1 MLNNTLDDLIE
12 LQDAAIKDIL
22 NTKTRFFLS
31 RESKQW
37 FEEIDG
43 KLLSSIETTDSNDL
57 LVDSLFKNLIAPHI
71 SAADFGKSLSSVVS
85 NGQLLDPVFLNLSTV
100 SSMYEPLVELG
111 GDTSYVMEP
120 DRRMLDAEL
129 ECACKWEEIEKYSD

>member
-1 MLNNTLDDLIE
+1 MLNNTLDDIIE
-12 LQDAAIKDIL
+12 LQDDAKKDIL

-31 RESKQW
+31 RESKEW
-37 FEEIDG
+37 FESIDG

-57 LVDSLFKNLIAPHI
+57 LTDSLFKNLIAPHI
-71 SAADFGKSLSSVVS
+71 AAADFGKHLSSVVS

-111 GDTSYVMEP
+111 G
-120 DRRMLDAEL
+120 
-129 ECACKWEEIEKYSD
+129 